1 MREKFYFFNS
11 FLGTARELKDPEL
24 QAKYLMAI
32 AEYGLEGKESDD
44 PIIRALMNQTKFTL
58 DRSLELSEQKSE
70 KMKGNKNAE
79 KSFSSKKNN
88 QNRQKQTKTESN
100 RQKQEEEVEE
110 EVEVENK
117 IKEKNKKEKSED
129 AFASLTVGTYFEA
142 LSSEVQK
149 AYLDF
154 LKNREAMKI
163 KNTPE
168 ATKQHLN
175 LLKKIG
181 NSQLQLATIEKAI
194 GANWRGLFEL
204 NESEKKM
211 VLAKASPPKRTQEP
225 DFSWVDQ
232 DILWKT

>member
-110 EVEVENK
+110 EVENK
-117 IKEKNKKEKSED
+117 IKEKNKKEKTED

-154 LKNREAMKI
+154 LKNREARKI

-181 NSQLQLATIEKAI
+181 NSQLQLATLEKAI

-204 NESEKKM
+204 NESEKKI
-211 VLAKASPPKRTQEP
+211 VLAKTSPSKRTQEP

-232 DILWKT
+232 NILWKT

>member
-58 DRSLELSEQKSE
+58 DRSIELSEQKSE

-88 QNRQKQTKTESN
+88 QNRQKQTKTETN
-100 RQKQEEEVEE
+100 RQKQEVEE
-110 EVEVENK
+110 EVEEENK

-129 AFASLTVGTYFEA
+129 AFASLTVGTYFES

-181 NSQLQLATIEKAI
+181 NSQLQLATLEKAI

-211 VLAKASPPKRTQEP
+211 VLAKTSPPKRTQEP

>member
-32 AEYGLEGKESDD
+32 AEYGLEDKESDD

-70 KMKGNKNAE
+70 KMRGNKNAE

-88 QNRQKQTKTESN
+88 QNRQKQTKTETN
-100 RQKQEEEVEE
+100 RQKQEVEVEIE
-110 EVEVENK
+110 EEVENK

-181 NSQLQLATIEKAI
+181 NSQLQLATLEKAI

-204 NESEKKM
+204 NESEKKI
-211 VLAKASPPKRTQEP
+211 VLAKASPPKRMQEP
-225 DFSWVDQ
+225 DFS
-232 DILWKT
+232 

>member
-88 QNRQKQTKTESN
+88 QNRQKQTKTETN

-110 EVEVENK
+110 EVENK

-129 AFASLTVGTYFEA
+129 AFASLTVGTYFES

-181 NSQLQLATIEKAI
+181 NSQLQLATLEKAI

-211 VLAKASPPKRTQEP
+211 VLAKTSPPKRTQEP
-225 DFSWVDQ
+225 DFS
-232 DILWKT
+232 

>member
-58 DRSLELSEQKSE
+58 DRSIELSEQKSE

-88 QNRQKQTKTESN
+88 QNRQKQTKTETN
-100 RQKQEEEVEE
+100 RQKQEVEE
-110 EVEVENK
+110 EVEEENK

-129 AFASLTVGTYFEA
+129 AFASLTVGTYFES

-181 NSQLQLATIEKAI
+181 NSQLQLATLEKAI

-211 VLAKASPPKRTQEP
+211 VLAKTSPPKRTQEP
-225 DFSWVDQ
+225 DFS
-232 DILWKT
+232 

>member
-1 MREKFYFFNS
+1 MRDKFYFFSS
-11 FLGTARELKDPEL
+11 FLGTARELKNPEL

-58 DRSLELSEQKSE
+58 DRSEEISLSASE
-70 KMKGNKNAE
+70 RWKLWGRPK
-79 KSFSSKKNN
+79 KSFTTS
-88 QNRQKQTKTESN
+88 QKANESYQKLTKATKS
-100 RQKQEEEVEE
+100 EEEVEE
-110 EVEVENK
+110 EVENK
-117 IKEKNKKEKSED
+117 IKEKNKKEKAED

-149 AYLDF
+149 AYIDF

-181 NSQLQLATIEKAI
+181 NSQLQLATLEKAI

-211 VLAKASPPKRTQEP
+211 VLAKISPLKSKQEP

>member
-1 MREKFYFFNS
+1 MREKFYFFSS
-11 FLGTARELKDPEL
+11 FLGTARELKDPVL
-24 QAKYLMAI
+24 QAKYLIAI

-79 KSFSSKKNN
+79 KGFSSMKNN
-88 QNRQKQTKTESN
+88 QNRQKQTQTESN

-110 EVEVENK
+110 E
-117 IKEKNKKEKSED
+117 NKKEKQKKEKAEG
-129 AFASLTVGTYFEA
+129 AFASLTVGTYFEE
-142 LSSEVQK
+142 LNLVVQK

-154 LKNREAMKI
+154 LENRKAMWI
-163 KNTPE
+163 KNTSQ

-181 NSQLQLATIEKAI
+181 NPKLQIATITKAI
-194 GANWRGLFEL
+194 GAGWRWLFEL
-204 NESEKKM
+204 TEKEKQM
-211 VLAKASPPKRTQEP
+211 ILNSDPPPKKQP
-225 DFSWVDQ
+225 QNLDFSWFTRD
-232 DILWKT
+232 LRWKT

>member
-32 AEYGLEGKESDD
+32 AEYGLEGKESGD

-58 DRSLELSEQKSE
+58 DRSIELSEQKSE
-70 KMKGNKNAE
+70 KMRGNKNAE

-88 QNRQKQTKTESN
+88 QNRQKQTKTETN

-110 EVEVENK
+110 EVENK
-117 IKEKNKKEKSED
+117 RKEKNKKEKSED
-129 AFASLTVGTYFEA
+129 AFASLTVGTYFES

-181 NSQLQLATIEKAI
+181 NSQLQLATLEKAI

-204 NESEKKM
+204 SESEKKM
-211 VLAKASPPKRTQEP
+211 VLVKTSPPKRTQEP

>member
-1 MREKFYFFNS
+1 MRDKFYFFSS
-11 FLGTARELKDPEL
+11 FLGTARELKDPQL

-44 PIIRALMNQTKFTL
+44 SIIRALMNQTKFTL
-58 DRSLELSEQKSE
+58 DRSEEISASASERGKLW
-70 KMKGNKNAE
+70 GRPR
-79 KSFSSKKNN
+79 KSFTTTQKAKKANESY
-88 QNRQKQTKTESN
+88 QKLTKANES
-100 RQKQEEEVEE
+100 EEEVEVE
-110 EVEVENK
+110 EEVENK
-117 IKEKNKKEKSED
+117 IKEKNKKEKVED

-149 AYLDF
+149 AYLNF

-181 NSQLQLATIEKAI
+181 NSQLQLVTLEKAI

-204 NESEKKM
+204 NESEKKI
-211 VLAKASPPKRTQEP
+211 VLAKTSPSKRTQEP

>member
-1 MREKFYFFNS
+1 MRDKFYFFSS
-11 FLGTARELKDPEL
+11 FLGTARELKDPQL

-32 AEYGLEGKESDD
+32 AEYGVEGKESDD
-44 PIIRALMNQTKFTL
+44 SIIRALMNQTKFTL
-58 DRSLELSEQKSE
+58 DRSEEISASASERGKLW
-70 KMKGNKNAE
+70 GRPR
-79 KSFSSKKNN
+79 KSFTTTQKAKKANESY
-88 QNRQKQTKTESN
+88 QKLTKANES
-100 RQKQEEEVEE
+100 EEEV
-110 EVEVENK
+110 
-117 IKEKNKKEKSED
+117 ED

-181 NSQLQLATIEKAI
+181 NSQLQLATLEKAI
-194 GANWRGLFEL
+194 GANWRGLLEL
-204 NESEKKM
+204 NESEKKI

>member
-110 EVEVENK
+110 EVENK

-181 NSQLQLATIEKAI
+181 NSQLQLATLEKAI

-204 NESEKKM
+204 NESEKKI
-211 VLAKASPPKRTQEP
+211 VLAKTSPSKRAQEP